1 MRKKLPVFLTLF
13 FACLLTLYACRCLSA
28 EDEDSLF
35 RSFTLDLFR
44 QEVSA
49 GTITLHYTLEHPETY
64 GIQETS
70 PSLGSFETD
79 GSAASAAAE
88 NTLALLNQFQYQD
101 LSSENQLTY
110 KVLASYLET
119 ALSGASYALY
129 EEPLSPLT
137 GIQAQLPVLLGEF
150 PVRSAEDL
158 DIYLTL
164 LEQIPPYFE
173 SLIAFEQ
180 AKAKEHLFMTR
191 TNAEKIIE
199 ECSSFTIPGD
209 DHYLF
214 SAFET
219 KLEQA
224 GSLSDRQKEA
234 YREQHRQFM
243 YSCVFPSYN
252 RLASALS
259 SLKQTGTN
267 SGGLCYFPDGKR
279 YYEYI
284 VKRDTGSSRTVPQLQ
299 TLTQKQIQE
308 DLSAMQTVLPSGQ
321 SETNTSLVLKNAD
334 PKHILSTLKE
344 ETRDDFP
351 SLPDTDV
358 KVKYVQEEMEE
369 FSSPAFYMVPA
380 LDQTDENVIYIN
392 EGHLPDDLTLFTT
405 LAHEGYP
412 GHLYQNVYYASTDP
426 DPIRSLLNFSGYTE
440 GWATYAEM
448 MSYYISGLSKD
459 AAILEQRNASVIL
472 GLYAL
477 ADMGIHYDGWSLVET
492 VSFFRSFGITDTDTI
507 QQIYDLIIADPAN
520 YLKYYIGYVE
530 FLELK
535 KDAIETWGKDFTQ
548 KRFHRTVLD
557 TGPAPFSILADTL
570 Q

>member
-13 FACLLTLYACRCLSA
+13 CACLLTLYACRCLSA

-110 KVLASYLET
+110 KVLSSYLET

-150 PVRSAEDL
+150 PVRSAGDL
-158 DIYLTL
+158 DIYLAL

-173 SLIAFEQ
+173 SLIAFEK
-180 AKAKEHLFMTR
+180 AKAEEHLFMTR

-224 GSLSDRQKEA
+224 GALSDSQKEA

-299 TLTQKQIQE
+299 ALTQKQIKE

-344 ETRDDFP
+344 ETRDSFP

-448 MSYYISGLSKD
+448 MSYYISGLTKE
-459 AAILEQRNASVIL
+459 AAILEQHNASVIL

-535 KDAIETWGKDFTQ
+535 KDAIETWGKNFTQ